1 MDFMAMVHA
10 MMQAH
15 ADDHLARVAE
25 ASKRSEERRRA
36 RNNAKAHR
44 SYARKSAEEKLELSR
59 RKKARMRE
67 LHGDGYYCEQTRA
80 WRETESGR
88 KCVDRY
94 NASEKHREC
103 QRRYRARLKAKDQDG
118 VLKKDRERV
127 AEYRRLR
134 KAWALWALLTWM
146 GERSI

>member
-10 MMQAH
+10 KMQAH

-44 SYARKSAEEKLELSR
+44 SYARKSTEEKLELSR

-67 LHGDGYYCEQTRA
+67 LHGDGYYYEQNRA
-80 WRETESGR
+80 WVVHFGWHHVQWQYTTPL
-88 KCVDRY
+88 
-94 NASEKHREC
+94 NI
-103 QRRYRARLKAKDQDG
+103 LN
-118 VLKKDRERV
+118 KKEQPQ
-127 AEYRRLR
+127 
-134 KAWALWALLTWM
+134 
-146 GERSI
+146 